1 MSEIA
6 TEWKEL
12 QSSGLALPFQ
22 NYEWC
27 KAWVNHG
34 AKDFAIKQCIMCGRD
49 QAGEITFILPF
60 QMRSILGCQS
70 LEWLGQQTGIACDGI
85 YAEPFCSS
93 QGENWFTSNM
103 AALLLLLGPVDVLNL
118 RNMPT
123 TLMGRP
129 SPLAILHQSQTAN
142 ASFVLDLQADY
153 ETLLAKKRSSRSIS
167 KMRRRDERLEK
178 SGTLTF
184 ESLRGGSAT
193 NALIEGLNHKN
204 LQLNQTGA
212 GVVFKDI
219 DIKYYLQIL
228 QTQPQ
233 LLEVFKLRLN
243 GKTLATMF
251 GAKAN
256 GYFCLLISALA
267 PDANLQFSPGDYL
280 LRRTIA
286 YCCSNQFS
294 TYDFGFGDHE
304 YKQVW
309 ADHRVVHFNAIKAQ
323 SFRGIAIAL
332 VSNLTELAKRK
343 VKKNIQLRNAY
354 YYLRKRLW
362 ASKG

>member
-27 KAWVNHG
+27 KAWVDHG
-34 AKDFAIKQCIMCGRD
+34 ANEFAIKQSIVCGRNHL
-49 QAGEITFILPF
+49 QNTTFILPF
-60 QMRSILGCQS
+60 QKRSILGCES
-70 LEWLGQQTGIACDGI
+70 LEWLGQQAGIACGGI
-85 YAEPFCSS
+85 YTEPFCSP
-93 QGENWFTSNM
+93 QGETWFTSNM
-103 AALLLLLGPVDVLNL
+103 ASLLLLLGRVDVLNL

-123 TLMGRP
+123 TLMGRL
-129 SPLAILHQSQTAN
+129 SPLGILHQSQTAN
-142 ASFVLDLQADY
+142 ASFILDLQTNY
-153 ETLLAKKRSSRSIS
+153 EALLAKKRSSRSIS
-167 KMRRRDERLEK
+167 KMRRRDERLEE

-184 ESLRGGSAT
+184 ESLQGAAAKD
-193 NALIEGLNHKN
+193 ALIEGLHHKN

-228 QTQPQ
+228 EAQPQ
-233 LLEVFKLRLN
+233 LLDVFRLRLN

-251 GAKAN
+251 GAKTN
-256 GYFCLLISALA
+256 GYFCLLVSALA

-286 YCCSNQFS
+286 YYCYNQFS
-294 TYDFGFGDHE
+294 AYDFGFGEQE
-304 YKQVW
+304 YKQIW
-309 ADHRVVHFNAIKAQ
+309 TDHPIVHFNAIKAQ

-332 VSNLTELAKRK
+332 VSNLTEQAKRK
-343 VKKNIQLRNAY
+343 VKQNLCLRKAY

-362 ASKG
+362 ASKS